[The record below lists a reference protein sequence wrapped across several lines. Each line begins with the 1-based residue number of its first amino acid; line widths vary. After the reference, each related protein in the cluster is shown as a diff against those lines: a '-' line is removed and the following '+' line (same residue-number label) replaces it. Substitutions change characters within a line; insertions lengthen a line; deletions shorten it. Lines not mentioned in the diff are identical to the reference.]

1 MGLGILLQPADG
13 KQAIRLYYSM
23 QILVQDGQAQKFC
36 LGLKG
41 DGGCRFCIKCA
52 NAISLKAT
60 AEDSGDDDSDHG
72 VCSLTK
78 KSQLRLVDDEEVF
91 QSWDRLATRFTTDST
106 QAFALREKAAG
117 FTFSPSGLLSSQ
129 PLRHH
134 IRPISCYMHDWMHGV
149 CANGTAAIVGFLFLE
164 AMQTDG
170 FQSWSSFC
178 EYLAVWNLPALGK
191 KACPDLASLFDT
203 KRVKAHRK
211 SKKLKMQASELLTV
225 FPILA
230 HYALTVCSS
239 GRDTKPTQA
248 LLAMALFLELLTSV
262 VYGCVGA
269 ADLDTAAEACLRL
282 CLENGWQG
290 FLVKKFHWLLHYG
303 DALKIHKTII
313 SCFTCERK
321 HKQLLKVGT
330 PIQNLKC
337 YEKSVLEE
345 VVSEQMYKIKQS
357 GCFDFTCHLAT
368 RSKLK
373 ASQHDLLAKH
383 IPAMF
388 LDAETYTCNTLGIA
402 GGGSLAT
409 GDVILL
415 NVQDGVVCGRLRG
428 NFECR
433 HVFCLVQ
440 FFQLQSVAKDSSWA
454 MWSDE
459 DDSLIHAVQANSI
472 RCALTWSKGRSGCRT
487 LLPYHTRSMF
497 LSSRT

>member
-1 MGLGILLQPADG
+1 
-13 KQAIRLYYSM
+13 M

-72 VCSLTK
+72 ICALTK
-78 KSQLRLVDDEEVF
+78 KSQLRLVNDEEAF
-91 QSWDRLATRFTTDST
+91 QSWDRLAARFTTDST
-106 QAFALREKAAG
+106 KAFALREKAAG
-117 FTFSPSGLLSSQ
+117 FTFSTSGLLSSQ
-129 PLRHH
+129 PLRQH
-134 IRPISCYMHDWMHGV
+134 IRPITCYMHDWMHGV

-164 AMQTDG
+164 AMQKDG

-178 EYLAVWNLPALGK
+178 EYLSFWNVPAVGK

-203 KRVKAHRK
+203 KRVKAHRT
-211 SKKLKMQASELLTV
+211 SQKLKMQASELLTV

-262 VYGCVGA
+262 VCGSVGP

-282 CLENGWQG
+282 CLENGWQS

-321 HKQLLKVGT
+321 HKQLLKIGT

-373 ASQHDLLAKH
+373 ASQHDFLAEH

-388 LDAETYTCNTLGIA
+388 LDAETYTCHTLRIA
-402 GGGSLAT
+402 GGGSVAT

-415 NVQDGVVCGRLRG
+415 NAQDGVICGRLRG
-428 NFECR
+428 NFECK

-440 FFQLQSVAKDSSWA
+440 FFQLQSVAEDSSWA

-487 LLPYHTRSMF
+487 LLPFHTRSF
-497 LSSRT
+497 FSR

>member
-1 MGLGILLQPADG
+1 
-13 KQAIRLYYSM
+13 M

-72 VCSLTK
+72 ICALTK
-78 KSQLRLVDDEEVF
+78 KSQLRLVNDEEAF
-91 QSWDRLATRFTTDST
+91 QSWDRLAARFTTDST
-106 QAFALREKAAG
+106 KAFALREKAAG
-117 FTFSPSGLLSSQ
+117 FTFSTSGLLSSQ
-129 PLRHH
+129 PLRQH
-134 IRPISCYMHDWMHGV
+134 IRPITCYMHDWMHGV

-164 AMQTDG
+164 AMQKDG

-178 EYLAVWNLPALGK
+178 EYLSFWNVPAVGK

-203 KRVKAHRK
+203 KRVKAHRT
-211 SKKLKMQASELLTV
+211 SQKLKMQASELLTV

-262 VYGCVGA
+262 VYGSVGP

-282 CLENGWQG
+282 CLENGWQS

-321 HKQLLKVGT
+321 HKQLLKIGT

-345 VVSEQMYKIKQS
+345 VASEQMYKIKQN

-373 ASQHDLLAKH
+373 ASQHDFLAEH

-388 LDAETYTCNTLGIA
+388 LDAETYTCHTLRIA
-402 GGGSLAT
+402 GGGVAT

-415 NVQDGVVCGRLRG
+415 NAQDGVICGRLRG
-428 NFECR
+428 NFECK

-440 FFQLQSVAKDSSWA
+440 FFQLQSVAEDSSWA

-487 LLPYHTRSMF
+487 LLPFHTRSF
-497 LSSRT
+497 FSR